1 MTICKAPPLGFYK
14 VNTDVAASDDERIS
28 CIGVVIRGCK
38 GEILA
43 ASCKVLPACFTT
55 EISEAI
61 AVLEGVLLAAK
72 MEVSHVIIESDA
84 LSIIQAINDQVFGGE
99 LDHIVQNIWEVSS
112 VFSWCSFH
120 HLKREGN
127 RVAHELAKVA
137 RITDKSQVW
146 ERTIPSPIEHIVIEE
161 LCL

>member
-84 LSIIQAINDQVFGGE
+84 LSIIQAIND
-99 LDHIVQNIWEVSS
+99 
-112 VFSWCSFH
+112 
-120 HLKREGN
+120 
-127 RVAHELAKVA
+127 
-137 RITDKSQVW
+137 
-146 ERTIPSPIEHIVIEE
+146 
-161 LCL
+161 